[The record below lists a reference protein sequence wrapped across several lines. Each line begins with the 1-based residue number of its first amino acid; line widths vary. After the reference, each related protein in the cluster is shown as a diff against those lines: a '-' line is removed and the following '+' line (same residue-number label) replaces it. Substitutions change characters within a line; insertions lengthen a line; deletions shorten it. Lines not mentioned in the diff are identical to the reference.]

1 MVLRMRDK
9 IIIADDHPLF
19 REAISRLIRRSFPG
33 KIVEVADADA
43 LNEQVR
49 KLPTPTLLI
58 LDLIFP
64 GFDGERSVARLRQEC
79 PQTVIVVISMNDDP
93 STAARILE
101 AGANGFISKSVPPE
115 EIVQAIDKVFQGD
128 LVTLLEAQPISELVQ
143 SSPIEGLSPRHIELL
158 VRLGQG
164 KSNKEIA
171 RDLGIS
177 PFTVRAH
184 MSVLFRKL
192 GVSSRSAAAAIAAQN
207 GLV

>member
-1 MVLRMRDK
+1 MSHDK
-9 IIIADDHPLF
+9 IIVADDHPLF
-19 REAISRLIRRSFPG
+19 REGISRLIRRFLPG
-33 KIVEVADADA
+33 KLIEVADFDA
-43 LNEQVR
+43 LCDEIKRDV
-49 KLPTPTLLI
+49 PPSLLI

-64 GFDGERSVARLRQEC
+64 GFDGARSVAQLRQEN
-79 PQTVIVVISMNDDP
+79 PQSAIIVISMSDAP
-93 STAARILE
+93 ATATEILK

-115 EIVQAIDKVFQGD
+115 QIAQGISD
-128 LVTLLEAQPISELVQ
+128 VMDGELVLLLEAQPDANTDPEYS
-143 SSPIEGLSPRHIELL
+143 IEDLTPRHIELL

-171 RDLGIS
+171 RDLDIS

-192 GVSSRSAAAAIAAQN
+192 GVSSRAGAAAIAAQN